1 MYRESTVHCMSNN
14 SILVSLRCEF
24 LLRGFDRDLRL
35 SDNNAELT
43 FAFGA
48 NKQLTINL
56 LHA

>member
-1 MYRESTVHCMSNN
+1 MSNN

-35 SDNNAELT
+35 SDNNTELT

>member
-1 MYRESTVHCMSNN
+1 MSNN

-43 FAFGA
+43 FAFRA